1 MEVIA
6 SPSTAITPSTWITM
20 SGRTITWQTTNPNNI
35 GSYTIKIIGSLPT
48 TPTFSSYFTF
58 QLVVEFSCAYCS
70 DSPVLLPSQTADV
83 SFTFGLSESV
93 TPQAFTIS
101 SGTSTYCDQNDI
113 VYSLTSPSA
122 DITFDPI
129 TRTITWSSSL
139 LCTNYNLPLVGT
151 ITTLASS
158 PSVTSTI
165 VLKCS

>member
-1 MEVIA
+1 MLVIA
-6 SPSTAITPSTWITM
+6 SPITPSTWITK
-20 SGRTITWQTTNPNNI
+20 SGRIITWQTTDPNNI

-58 QLVVEFSCAYCS
+58 QLVVGLSCAYCS

-83 SFTFGLSESV
+83 SFTDGFSGSV

-101 SGTSTYCDQNDI
+101 SGTSTYCDQADI
-113 VYSLTSPSA
+113 VYSLTSPPA
-122 DITFDPI
+122 EITFDPV

-139 LCTNYNLPLVGT
+139 PCANYNLPLVGT

-158 PSVTSTI
+158 TSVTSTI
-165 VLKCS
+165 VLICS